1 MTKKCEN
8 CIHEKVCGVLFPDNC
23 PFYLEEPKQGEW
35 IDKVCHIVHSTILTF
50 MSEEEGVM
58 SKEEL
63 LLLKVNKAICTEI
76 KKLGGDKK

>member
-1 MTKKCEN
+1 MTR
-8 CIHEKVCGVLFPDNC
+8 
-23 PFYLEEPKQGEW
+23 EE

-63 LLLKVNKAICTEI
+63 LLLNVNKAICTEI
-76 KKLGGDKK
+76 KKLGGDEK